1 MSAVVLLRKLSHVH
15 PTAAVILTTT
25 KNAQLLSLSLS
36 NKFTENR
43 RKMSGFLI
51 DEPKYAF
58 LKELGIEKRNHGVF
72 NGTWGG
78 SGDVSHYFFYICLH
92 FYRASKWEISLQG
105 NVIKPRVQLSFSR
118 RSGCFI
124 KWNVMPLIRQGSN
137 FFINSI
143 LLCPPWLWR
152 VGDELFLCSNL
163 ICPPSSNCS
172 FCHPRKL
179 GQNKMLQ
186 KNSPL
191 PPSPL

>member
-1 MSAVVLLRKLSHVH
+1 MKRSKKTTKLTKFGLRKLPNCSMSAVVLLRKLSHVH

-78 SGDVSHYFFYICLH
+78 SGDVSHSFFICLH
-92 FYRASKWEISLQG
+92 FYRAVKWEMQG
-105 NVIKPRVQLSFSR
+105 N
-118 RSGCFI
+118 
-124 KWNVMPLIRQGSN
+124 
-137 FFINSI
+137 
-143 LLCPPWLWR
+143 LLTREC
-152 VGDELFLCSNL
+152 D
-163 ICPPSSNCS
+163 
-172 FCHPRKL
+172 
-179 GQNKMLQ
+179 
-186 KNSPL
+186 
-191 PPSPL
+191 